1 MSKKS
6 FTNKLIFDMYNKL
19 ESIDDYLVEDYLD
32 FDETLELALSLVYMT
47 LSKEKLIDKEISNP
61 DPLGRLTRNIP
72 VSEIDSLFTGKY
84 SSMIINTAENDNTW
98 ILDAI
103 RDSIIHNCFDIDE
116 ANKLVLIN
124 NNYGTR
130 VLNAEIPYEW
140 FKDYIK
146 SDIVRKKTSNK
157 YVYKNFY
164 YNNYINKDKRV
175 FLDYAIDKNILYNI
189 YIEGADIPIKETD
202 DYIRDLMSKYSV
214 EEYNNYSES
223 FNNARRKL
231 IRELKAKYPNA
242 RIKINTI
249 KKKDK
254 LKRKAKKKCLYS
266 YNNYD
271 ELYDDLRYLMNRDNN
286 LLNNICDM
294 YSFVSDC
301 NNLDLSSEEK
311 RKRLLELTSYNKNTS
326 YYQYLDERQRIH
338 MLFLQLYGLVTIVLN
353 ESDLKNT
360 YFPMALNSRVDS
372 YSKKALIEYQD
383 ARRKIINNLMSS
395 RSSYDSFKKSVKATG
410 GTNKVVIENYKK
422 SIQNYNSAYN
432 EYSTFN
438 WWPDYMISSSKDR
451 NEIDLVRDILFN
463 EYKDK
468 LEAFYK
474 ASDKKAREL
483 AKKEVLK
490 AIDKLSY
497 YEKNNIFTRT
507 NPNETMTVLR
517 NCFAHNGRIQCS
529 NSIPIRTSRLWF
541 TDYNDDGELTGIATC
556 KYIELIDMIYYSH
569 AYLNSNDKC
578 KSLVKHI

>member
-130 VLNAEIPYEW
+130 ILNAEIPYEW

-231 IRELKAKYPNA
+231 IRELKAKYPYA

>member
-130 VLNAEIPYEW
+130 ILNAEIPYEW

-254 LKRKAKKKCLYS
+254 LKRKA
-266 YNNYD
+266 
-271 ELYDDLRYLMNRDNN
+271 
-286 LLNNICDM
+286 
-294 YSFVSDC
+294 
-301 NNLDLSSEEK
+301 
-311 RKRLLELTSYNKNTS
+311 
-326 YYQYLDERQRIH
+326 RISKV
-338 MLFLQLYGLVTIVLN
+338 LISVLWTIFM
-353 ESDLKNT
+353 E
-360 YFPMALNSRVDS
+360 
-372 YSKKALIEYQD
+372 
-383 ARRKIINNLMSS
+383 
-395 RSSYDSFKKSVKATG
+395 
-410 GTNKVVIENYKK
+410 VITHVN
-422 SIQNYNSAYN
+422 
-432 EYSTFN
+432 
-438 WWPDYMISSSKDR
+438 
-451 NEIDLVRDILFN
+451 
-463 EYKDK
+463 
-468 LEAFYK
+468 
-474 ASDKKAREL
+474 
-483 AKKEVLK
+483 
-490 AIDKLSY
+490 AI
-497 YEKNNIFTRT
+497 
-507 NPNETMTVLR
+507 
-517 NCFAHNGRIQCS
+517 
-529 NSIPIRTSRLWF
+529 
-541 TDYNDDGELTGIATC
+541 
-556 KYIELIDMIYYSH
+556 
-569 AYLNSNDKC
+569 
-578 KSLVKHI
+578 